1 MTLII
6 QDILHTNAKRI
17 QGLNVRSTYCSRE
30 HKHKTQL
37 QRNHVRGSWNCNC
50 INLDESSM
58 TLATACVFDQS
69 TARRRKSE
77 RMKETERPLSVQG
90 NIWWSSLL
98 VNRKR
103 ENILRMLKRDIYSST
118 TFRINEPPHI
128 RDSMTR
134 NLSSRRVDDFA
145 HVAIWIPIS
154 WRPCRKDIYSDV
166 LRKKYPTVNFL

>member
-1 MTLII
+1 MTLIV
-6 QDILHTNAKRI
+6 QDILHTDTKRI

-30 HKHKTQL
+30 HKRKTQL

-69 TARRRKSE
+69 TRRRKSE

-134 NLSSRRVDDFA
+134 NLSSRRSCGDLNSDLVT
-145 HVAIWIPIS
+145 S
-154 WRPCRKDIYSDV
+154 MCKDIYSDV
-166 LRKKYPTVNFL
+166 PRNS